1 MKQLHRL
8 IVTSHTYRQA
18 SVTRDEPASIDSENR
33 LLWRQN
39 SHRLD
44 ADAFRDFV
52 LSVSGKIDFTMYGP
66 SVQHFKQSPGP
77 QSTPNLDYATYDWS
91 TSGSSRRSIYRY
103 VWRGIPDPLMA
114 ALDFP
119 DLGLLSPV
127 RSESASP
134 LQALALMNNSFV
146 LHFGQAMADD
156 VAKIEADPATQVRIV
171 VQRCWHREPSEDEL
185 KTMTA
190 HVVKFGLASLCRV
203 LMNSSEFLMVQ

>member
-18 SVTRDEPASIDSENR
+18 SATREEPAGVDSENR

-52 LSVSGKIDFTMYGP
+52 LSVSGKLDFTMYGP

-77 QSTPNLDYATYDWS
+77 QSTPNLDYATYDWN
-91 TSGSSRRSIYRY
+91 TPGSNRRSIYRY

-156 VAKIEADPATQVRIV
+156 VVKIEADPAMQVKIV
-171 VQRCWHREPSEDEL
+171 VQRCWLREPSEGEV
-185 KTMTA
+185 KTMMA
-190 HVVKFGLASLCRV
+190 HVSEFGLASLCRV